1 MSRHSLIFFV
11 DETKDGG
18 EVVGTEPMNVRV
30 FLEPGDLLAHVASC
44 VRLYLAD
51 GFVEGNEAIEII
63 EHLLV
68 THRVEGIE

>member
-1 MSRHSLIFFV
+1 MTLFIDKPNDSLDVIRA
-11 DETKDGG
+11 
-18 EVVGTEPMNVRV
+18 EPMNVRV
-30 FLEPGDLLAHVASC
+30 FLEPGDLLAHVSPC

-51 GFVEGNEAIEII
+51 GFVEGDEAIEII